1 MQPGTANGP
10 AAVSE
15 QRKTTCNRDCPDA
28 CSIVATVQDGRITEL
43 RGDPE
48 HPITQGFL
56 CYRTSHFLQQQYSP
70 TRLTQPLL
78 RSPESGRLEPVSWER
93 ALDVAAETL
102 CRIRAESG
110 PAAIFHYRSG
120 GTLGMVPKV
129 VDLFFEH
136 FGPVTVK
143 RGDICSGAGDYAQE
157 VDFGIEDSSDVFDLL
172 NAKSILLWGKNVWV
186 SSPHMIPI
194 LRAARERGA
203 RLTLIDP
210 VWHRTATLCERH
222 IAVRPGG
229 DFGLAM
235 AVARHL
241 YEAGKWVKNAASFCD
256 HLGEFTALC
265 HAKTVAEWAVE
276 ADVSLAEVEH
286 LAAALSEASPS
297 TILVGWGM
305 GRRGNGVAIVRALDA
320 LGAISGNLGVP
331 GGGVSFYFK
340 RRGAFDT
347 SFCRGSAAR
356 TVCEPLFGQDILAAS
371 DPPIRAVWITAGNP
385 VVMLPDSHTSVQAL
399 KSREFVVVVD
409 SWLSDTAELAT
420 LVLPCNTL
428 LEADDVLGAYGHHY
442 LGVARPVVSPP
453 PEVRSD
459 LEIIQGLASRV
470 GLSDVVAGS
479 ARDWQE
485 KMVAPKLHPHGVTL
499 SSIEAGP
506 LRNPLAPQVIFAAV
520 PDETVAGGGALR
532 PTGFATPSGRVNLIA
547 DPKLATAAAP
557 PTLSAEYPLLLLS
570 LSTEKSQSSQWPV
583 IPPGPAVLTLHP
595 EVAAAQGLAEGAL
608 ARLESRLG
616 AMTVRL
622 QLDPRQ
628 RRDVALLPK
637 GGHLRDGRCP
647 NALIA
652 AKLTDAGEGGA
663 LYDEPVRLRPLSSDL
678 PSATGHL
685 P

>member
-1 MQPGTANGP
+1 MQSATTQGTAS
-10 AAVSE
+10 ASE

-28 CSIVATVQDGRITEL
+28 CSIVATVEAGRVTAL
-43 RGDPE
+43 RGDPD

-56 CYRTSHFLQQQYSP
+56 CYRTSHFLQQQYGP
-70 TRLTQPLL
+70 TRVTSPLL
-78 RSPESGRLEPVSWER
+78 RNPASGQLEPVSWER

-102 CRIRAESG
+102 TRIRAESG

-157 VDFGIEDSSDVFDLL
+157 VDFGVEDSSDVFDLL

-186 SSPHMIPI
+186 SSPHLIPI
-194 LRAARERGA
+194 LRQARERGA

-210 VWHRTATLCERH
+210 VWHRTATLCERY

-229 DFGLAM
+229 DFALAM
-235 AVARHL
+235 AVARRLH
-241 YEAGKWVKNAASFCD
+241 EAGAWVKNAASFCD
-256 HLGEFTALC
+256 HLPQFTELC
-265 HAKTVAEWAVE
+265 QRRTVGEWAAQ

-286 LAAALSEASPS
+286 LAESFSTAAPAS
-297 TILVGWGM
+297 ILVGWGM

-320 LGAISGNLGVP
+320 LGAVTGNLGVP

-356 TVCEPLFGQDILAAS
+356 TVCEPLFGQEILRAS

-385 VVMLPDSHTSVQAL
+385 VVMLPDSQTSVQAL

-409 SWLSDTAELAT
+409 NWLSDTAERAT

-428 LEADDVLGAYGHHY
+428 LEADDVLGSYGHHY
-442 LGVARPVVSPP
+442 LGVARPVVPP
-453 PEVRSD
+453 PPGVKSD

-470 GLSDVVAGS
+470 GLADVVSGS
-479 ARDWQE
+479 ARDWQAR
-485 KMVAPKLHPHGVTL
+485 MVAPKLHPHGVTL
-499 SSIEAGP
+499 ESIEAGP
-506 LRNPLAPQVIFAAV
+506 IKNPLAPKVIFAAV
-520 PDETVAGGGALR
+520 PDPSSNEPGAMR
-532 PTGFATPSGRVNLIA
+532 PTGFATASGRVNLLHDAALA
-547 DPKLATAAAP
+547 DAAAP
-557 PTLSAEYPLLLLS
+557 PTLAADYPLLLLS

-583 IPPGPAVLTLHP
+583 PTPGPAILTVHP
-595 EVAAAQGLAEGAL
+595 EVAAAQGLVDGDL
-608 ARLESRLG
+608 ARLESQVASL
-616 AMTVRL
+616 TVKL
-622 QLDPRQ
+622 HLDPRQ
-628 RRDVALLPK
+628 RRDVALMPK

-663 LYDEPVRLRPLSSDL
+663 LYDEAVRLRPID
-678 PSATGHL
+678 PSHTS
-685 P
+685 